1 MYLYTYTTMLLH
13 NSYIHRR
20 PQKHSPLQLLAEYTS
35 MLEWIHLL
43 ILLCSEKQLM
53 ERVYVAIGTTT
64 SLPMLPGSAW
74 SSPCHKRGCL
84 GSHGILGGLGRS
96 WAWEKPNYRIQRRP
110 PNSSLLKVYQIF
122 INLYNMILCPSPCSL
137 ISIKRLVTR
146 QSRIDSCVDC
156 WQASA
161 P

>member
-53 ERVYVAIGTTT
+53 ERVYVAMQCHWYDH
-64 SLPMLPGSAW
+64 LSAN
-74 SSPCHKRGCL
+74 
-84 GSHGILGGLGRS
+84 
-96 WAWEKPNYRIQRRP
+96 AARI
-110 PNSSLLKVYQIF
+110 SVE
-122 INLYNMILCPSPCSL
+122 
-137 ISIKRLVTR
+137 
-146 QSRIDSCVDC
+146 
-156 WQASA
+156 
-161 P
+161 